1 MSSKPKTKK
10 KQPPKFKKQDLEFQ
24 TTWSLWYDKK
34 VRNQEKPNRGGMKA
48 ESWKNHLQKVGT
60 FHSVLG
66 FWRYYAWTKKP
77 SELEPG
83 TNVYV
88 FREDLHPMWETFP
101 QGGCWIIRFH
111 KDNAANGI
119 IDRVWEELLLAVLG
133 EQFRTPELVGVS
145 LSARQSSNKVSHIIS
160 LWNRD
165 SEKKPRAKFS
175 IGERLKVLL
184 HLAAESQIEYKLFSK
199 ALQDGS
205 TFRGAQ
211 PYIYVPV

>member
-1 MSSKPKTKK
+1 MSTKK
-10 KQPPKFKKQDLEFQ
+10 QAPKMKKQDLQFQ
-24 TTWSLWYDKK
+24 TSWSLWYDKK
-34 VRNQEKPNRGGMKA
+34 TRHDNKQSRGNNKQDA
-48 ESWKNHLQKVGT
+48 DAWKDHLLKVGD
-60 FHSVLG
+60 FDSVLT
-66 FWRYYAWTKKP
+66 FWRYYAWTRKP

-83 TNVYV
+83 TNIYV
-88 FREDLHPMWETFP
+88 FREGLHPMWETFP
-101 QGGCWIIRFH
+101 NGGCWIIRFH
-111 KDNAANGI
+111 RDNAQNGI

-165 SEKKPRAKFS
+165 TVKKPRAKFS

-199 ALQDGS
+199 ALQDFS

-211 PYIYVPV
+211 PYVYVPV